1 MTKIYNIHG
10 IGKNEQPGRGLEV
23 GKTPAFIPYTKLTK
37 GEFRLSLL
45 MEQAAIYRAAY
56 PEAKEFQQAENMLY
70 NALKNGVSGGVNFVG
85 ALDSPLLQ
93 NVAKSIKEASRA
105 TAPASKTGMLGRD
118 PFATGL
124 QGIGE
129 GEFKG
134 DFDHDCVQY
143 ATKATNKKFILE
155 YPDGKS
161 WKYYERP
168 LLHNASTAVKEYYKE
183 QKALCKIKV
192 EIEAIINA
200 KILDASHHVL
210 YYGLNESFPPI
221 KNSLVQTKHLFHI
234 GGIQG
239 LANAADLDWDLMG
252 LWTETSIL
260 RKNSTAGVGVSGS
273 INSSF
278 LLSPDPE
285 KFNAEYLKWTKV
297 RGGSSVNGVQVPAVG
312 SVAAITA
319 LIVAIGAAIA
329 SAAEMQK
336 SLNAK
341 RQGAMSAAQNYG
353 TVAFES
359 KQSDFNNPPA
369 PTGSSNNNLLLFG
382 AAAAAGLYLM
392 SE

>member
-10 IGKNEQPGRGLEV
+10 IAKDELPGRGLEV
-23 GKTPAFIPYTKLTK
+23 GKTPAFVPYTRLTK

-56 PEAKEFQQAENMLY
+56 PEAKEFQQAENLLY
-70 NALKNGVSGGVNFVG
+70 NALKNGVSRGVNFVG

-93 NVAKSIKEASRA
+93 SVAKSIQEASRA

-124 QGIGE
+124 QGIGD
-129 GEFKG
+129 FKA

-143 ATKATNKKFILE
+143 ATKLTNAKYKTLF
-155 YPDGKS
+155 PDGKS
-161 WKYYERP
+161 WQYYERP
-168 LLHNASTAVKEYYKE
+168 LLNDAPTVVKEFYKT
-183 QKALCKIKV
+183 QKALCKVKIEV
-192 EIEAIINA
+192 EAIINQ
-200 KILDASHHVL
+200 KITDASHHVL
-210 YYGLNESFPPI
+210 YFGLNESFPLI

-239 LANAADLDWDLMG
+239 LANAADIDKNLMG

-285 KFNAEYLKWTKV
+285 KFNVEFLKWQKV
-297 RGGSSVNGVQVPAVG
+297 RGGGSVNGVQVPAVG

-319 LIVAIGAAIA
+319 LIVAIGAAVA
-329 SAAEMQK
+329 SAAEMQRR
-336 SLNAK
+336 LNEK
-341 RQGAMSAAQNYG
+341 RTGAMSAAQNYG

-359 KQSDFNNPPA
+359 KQSDFNEPPA
-369 PTGSSNNNLLLFG
+369 STGSSNNNLLIFG

-392 SE
+392 SEE